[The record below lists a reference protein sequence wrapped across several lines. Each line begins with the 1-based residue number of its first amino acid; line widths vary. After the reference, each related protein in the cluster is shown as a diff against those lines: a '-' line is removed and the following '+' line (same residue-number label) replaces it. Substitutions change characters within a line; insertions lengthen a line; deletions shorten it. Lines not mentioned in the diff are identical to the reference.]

1 MDFVM
6 IIMENIYIVQ
16 QKVDKLNILV
26 VGEMEK
32 KMTKKDKVNFI

>member
-1 MDFVM
+1 MDFVT
-6 IIMENIYIVQ
+6 IIMENIYTVQ

-26 VGEMEK
+26 AGEMEK

>member
-6 IIMENIYIVQ
+6 IIMENIYIEQ

-32 KMTKKDKVNFI
+32 KMTKKDKDK